1 MRLRFSRSLVLSGL
15 VSLALV
21 DPSFV
26 DRTVASEPVDFGP
39 LEARYLREVRPLLAA
54 RCNDCHATSDP
65 QGELDLERF
74 DSIASIRSA
83 PHHWQRLVEMV
94 ADRQMPPAD
103 ASPLSDDERATLL
116 DWARDYLQ
124 AEARAGAGDPGPV
137 VLRRL
142 NNAEYTY
149 TIRDLT
155 GLPLDPAAEFPV
167 DGAAGE
173 GFANT
178 GQALAMSPA
187 LFTKYLDA
195 AKQVSSHVVL
205 LEDGIAWSSGTTR
218 RDFADERIAGIRQL
232 YERYS
237 DERGGVPWERYLD
250 AAFAVRRAVPSS
262 SANRDATD
270 AVAFERAIA
279 EQATSRGLSPRFLTH
294 LIERLE
300 ADERS
305 PLVDELRR
313 IWRDSLDSSSER
325 DAGAV
330 AAIADRIRTWQSA
343 LVRFQN
349 VGHLKPWQVDV
360 DPITER
366 IEIRRPLPAADPDGR
381 IRIALSNGSAGDGTD
396 GDVAIWERPRL
407 VAAGRDE
414 LPIRDLAPTTARRT
428 ALRDGLI
435 ESTERALRAI
445 ATIDRS
451 DEPFDSAQLAA
462 AHHLRPELLA
472 AWASVFGLGDDAQP
486 MLDRF
491 ATTIGSAGGHDFV
504 RGWGAHE
511 TPLALASSGDAEVR
525 IPGRM
530 KGHGV
535 TVHPSPTHDVAIGWT
550 SPIAGRVRLESIV
563 THAHPE
569 CGNGVVW
576 AVEVRRGRTRRRLA
590 EGVSH
595 GGAPVGWN
603 STEAIAVR
611 PGDLVSLLVG
621 PRDRDHSC
629 DLTDVEFRL
638 IETEGDERV
647 WNLTEEISPD
657 ILAGNPHADRFGHS
671 GVWSFYREPSGGDST
686 APLLPA
692 GSTLSRW
699 AEAPAEEREVLAAT
713 IAAQLSG
720 REAVEPGSADAAAVA
735 MLRSLAAPCYAAAER
750 AAERLGIVLD
760 ERGATSIGDLPAER
774 FGDEAGDRGVGE
786 FDLVIGPTSDGLP
799 GSLAIDLPADLAA
812 GAELVATVSLHP
824 SRGAAGSLQPTIDV
838 RANGISPSDGAQTL
852 VPGRPIV
859 AGSGAERI
867 RNAFAEFRRDF
878 PAGLCYRPIVPVD
891 EVVTLA
897 LFHREDRALSRL
909 MLTDDEA
916 RRLDRLWSELHFVS
930 RDALTMVDAFQQ
942 LMEYATQ
949 DSDPGLFEPFREPI
963 RERAEAFR
971 AELIAAEPVQLAATI
986 DLAQRAFRRPLRD
999 EERSEL
1005 SGLYERLR
1013 SEAVEHDE
1021 AIRLLMVRILCSPS
1035 FLYRLEAPPEGTEPG
1050 PVDDYELASRLSYF
1064 LWSSM
1069 PDEALSADAAAGR
1082 LQDDESLKRIVA
1094 RMLDDDR
1101 IRRMAIEFGCRYLQ
1115 IHDFAAHDEKS
1126 ERHFPEF
1133 AEIRDELYE
1142 EPIRFL
1148 TDLIRNDGSVMSLF
1162 DADHTF
1168 VNGELAAFYGIDG
1181 VQGDEW
1187 RRVDGVRAS
1196 GRGGVLGWGATLAKN
1211 SGASRTSPILRGNW
1225 ISEVILGEKL
1235 PKPPAGVPPLPD
1247 EDAGSDSLTVRQ
1259 LIERHT
1265 SDPKCMGCHV
1275 RIDPMGFSLES
1286 FDAIGRLRNSDV
1298 GDRPLD
1304 TAATL
1309 MDGTSLVGLDGM
1321 RSYLVGPRGEQVER
1335 VFCRKLL
1342 GYALGRSVRLSDE
1355 PLLDAMMQRLSE
1367 NGHRIHGAIELI
1379 VTSPQFREIRGR
1391 DFASVEGPGN
1401 E

>member
-15 VSLALV
+15 AVLALTDGSV
-21 DPSFV
+21 V
-26 DRTVASEPVDFGP
+26 DRSVASEPVDFGP
-39 LEARYLREVRPLLAA
+39 LEARYLREIRPLLTA

-103 ASPLSDDERATLL
+103 ASPLSESERATLL

-195 AKQVSSHVVL
+195 AKQISSHVVL
-205 LEDGIAWSSGTTR
+205 LPDGIAWSGGSTR
-218 RDFADERIAGIRQL
+218 RDFADERIAGIRHL

-250 AAFAVRRAVPSS
+250 AAFAVRRAVPASHPEG
-262 SANRDATD
+262 AAID
-270 AVAFERAIA
+270 AVAIEREIA
-279 EQATSRGLSPRFLTH
+279 EQAARRSLSPRFLAH

-300 ADERS
+300 SAEPS

-313 IWRDSLDSSSER
+313 IWRDSLASSADRDS
-325 DAGAV
+325 GAV

-349 VGHLKPWQVDV
+349 VGHLKSWQVDV
-360 DPITER
+360 EPIVEQV
-366 IEIRRPLPAADPDGR
+366 ELRRSLPPADADGR
-381 IRIALSNGSAGDGTD
+381 IRVTLDNGSAGDGTD
-396 GDVAIWERPRL
+396 GDVVVWSRPRL

-414 LPIRDLAPTTARRT
+414 LPIRDLQRTAARRM
-428 ALRDGLI
+428 ALRDGLV

-445 ATIDRS
+445 ASIDRS
-451 DEPFDSAQLAA
+451 DAPFDSAALAA
-462 AHHLRPELLA
+462 AHDVRPELLA
-472 AWASVFGLGDDAQP
+472 AWASVFGLGDQAQP
-486 MLDRF
+486 VLDRF
-491 ATTIGSAGGHDFV
+491 ATTIDSAGGYGFV

-511 TPLALASSGDAEVR
+511 TPLVLASSGDAEVR

-576 AVEVRRGRTRRRLA
+576 AIEVRRGRTRRRLA
-590 EGVSH
+590 EGISH
-595 GGAPVGWN
+595 GGAPVGWS
-603 STEAIAVR
+603 STESIAVR
-611 PGDLVSLLVG
+611 PGDLVSLLIG

-638 IETEGDERV
+638 IETEGAERG

-657 ILAGNPHADRFGHS
+657 ILAGNPHADRFGHRA
-671 GVWSFYREPSGGDST
+671 VWSFYREPSGGDSM

-692 GSTLSRW
+692 GSTLARW
-699 AEAPAEEREVLAAT
+699 AEAPVEERDGLAAT

-720 REAVEPGSADAAAVA
+720 REAVEAGSPDAAATA

-750 AAERLGIVLD
+750 AAEQLGIALD
-760 ERGATSIGDLPAER
+760 EAVAEPLAGLDVARFSGAA
-774 FGDEAGDRGVGE
+774 GDEAVGE
-786 FDLVIGPTSDGLP
+786 FDLVLGPSADGGP
-799 GSLAIDLPADLAA
+799 GRLAIELPADLAA
-812 GAELVATVSLHP
+812 GAELVSTVRLHP
-824 SRGAAGSLQPTIDV
+824 AHGASGSVQPSIAPSTDESQQVAERSALIAGV
-838 RANGISPSDGAQTL
+838 
-852 VPGRPIV
+852 PIV
-859 AGSGAERI
+859 AGNGARPI
-867 RNAFAEFRRDF
+867 LAAFAEFRRDF

-897 LFHREDRALSRL
+897 LFHREDRALAEL
-909 MLTDDEA
+909 MLTDEEA
-916 RRLDRLWSELHFVS
+916 RRLDRLWTELHFVS

-986 DLAQRAFRRPLRD
+986 ALAERAFRRPLRD

-1005 SGLYERLR
+1005 RGLYERLR
-1013 SEAVEHDE
+1013 GEAVEHDE
-1021 AIRLLMVRILCSPS
+1021 AIRLLVVRILCSPS
-1035 FLYRLEAPPEGTEPG
+1035 FLYRLETPPAGTEPG
-1050 PVDDYELASRLSYF
+1050 PVDDFELASRLSYF

-1069 PDEALSADAAAGR
+1069 PDETLLADAAAGR
-1082 LQDDESLKRIVA
+1082 LRDDESLQRIVA

-1168 VNGELAAFYGIDG
+1168 VNGELAAFYGMDG

-1187 RRVDGVRAS
+1187 RRVDGVRAV

-1247 EDAGSDSLTVRQ
+1247 EEAGSDSLTVRQ

-1286 FDAIGRLRNSDV
+1286 FDAIGRRRDTDI

-1321 RSYLVGPRGEQVER
+1321 RSYLVGRRGEQVER

-1355 PLLDAMMQRLSE
+1355 PLLDAMMTRLSE